1 MEVILAKSAGFCF
14 GVRRAVDEV
23 YRQLEAAGNTPIYT
37 YGPIIHNEQV
47 VQDLTRKG
55 VRVANNLE
63 ELAALPKGTVI
74 IRSHGV
80 GREVEQQIRA
90 MDMKIVDMTC
100 PFVKKIHRLVE
111 EKSNQGY
118 SIVIAGDAAHPEVG
132 GIVGWCREGAF
143 VVRDAGE
150 AENLQLD
157 KEKPVFLA
165 AQTTFHYTKFQNI
178 VDQMAKKGYNI
189 NCVNTICNATR
200 NRQEEAARLAAS
212 VDGMLVIG
220 GSHSSNT
227 QKLFSICKKECN
239 NTHYIQTAEDLEDNW
254 FLTADKV
261 GVTGGASTPNII
273 IEEVLHH
280 VRRIRTIIK

>member
-23 YRQLEAAGNTPIYT
+23 YHCLKEEKDMPIYT
-37 YGPIIHNEQV
+37 FGPIIHNEEVVRDLSQKGVQV
-47 VQDLTRKG
+47 VNTI
-55 VRVANNLE
+55 E
-63 ELAALPKGTVI
+63 ELEAKPKGIVI

-80 GREVEQQIRA
+80 SRQIQDK
-90 MDMKIVDMTC
+90 MYGIGMKVIDMTC

-111 EKSNQGY
+111 EKSKEGY
-118 SIVIAGDAAHPEVG
+118 SIVIAGNPVHPEVQ
-132 GIVGWCREGAF
+132 GIVGWSKDKAY
-143 VVRDAGE
+143 VIQNA
-150 AENLQLD
+150 AEIDGLELNNQ
-157 KEKPVFLA
+157 KPVFLT
-165 AQTTFHYTKFQNI
+165 AQTTFHYIKFQNI
-178 VDQMAKKGYNI
+178 VDQFEKKEYNI

-220 GSHSSNT
+220 GSNSSNT
-227 QKLFSICKKECN
+227 QKLFEICKKECN

-254 FLTADKV
+254 FLTADRV

>member
-14 GVRRAVDEV
+14 GVRRAVNEV
-23 YRQLEAAGNTPIYT
+23 YRCLEEEGNVPIYT
-37 YGPIIHNEQV
+37 FGPIIHNDEVVSDLNKKGVQV
-47 VQDLTRKG
+47 VDTLD
-55 VRVANNLE
+55 
-63 ELAALPKGTVI
+63 ELAALPKGIVI

-80 GREVEQQIRA
+80 SRDIEKRMCALGMRVI
-90 MDMKIVDMTC
+90 DMTC

-111 EKSNQGY
+111 EKSSQGCQ
-118 SIVIAGDAAHPEVG
+118 IVIAGNPVHPEVQ
-132 GIVGWCREGAF
+132 GIVGWSINSAH
-143 VVRDAGE
+143 VVRDAEE
-150 AENLQLD
+150 AGLLELD
-157 KEKPVFLA
+157 SAKPVFLA
-165 AQTTFHYTKFQNI
+165 AQTTFHYIKFQNI
-178 VDQMAKKGYNI
+178 VDQFEKKEYNI

-200 NRQEEAARLAAS
+200 DRQEEAARLAAS

-227 QKLFSICKKECN
+227 QKLFEICKKECN
-239 NTHYIQTAEDLEDNW
+239 NTHYIQTAEDLDTNW
-254 FLTADKV
+254 FLTADRV